1 MGEDDGLEE
10 LISEEML
17 WDRIPEVE
25 GEERASTYYE
35 LSARIYAR
43 GQYDEALALAET
55 ARDIYSQLGEE
66 APSEGLAQAYSAIGY
81 NLNQLKRMDEAATAM
96 SKAVELLRENK
107 SPIALELACT
117 LGEWWYTSK
126 KYDKVVETMNE
137 CAQEHLVDG
146 NEIGAANDLH
156 LIGCAERELKNYEK
170 AIEAFKEARVLFKRN
185 KEVIHVARCDQKMA
199 SCLIELGEGELAL
212 ETARDIYSQL
222 GEEAPSEGLAQA
234 YSAIGYNLN
243 QLKRMDEAAL
253 AMSKAVELLREN
265 KSPIA
270 LELACTLGE
279 WWYTSK
285 QYDKVVETMNECA
298 QEHLVDGNEI
308 GAAND
313 LHLIGCAE
321 RELKNYEKAIEA
333 FKEARSLFKRNK
345 EVIHVARC
353 DQKMASCLIEL
364 GQGEIALETARK
376 AIDVFETGHDHRRET
391 FASFEFGKAQILLE
405 KYDEGLATLENVLAI
420 VSEDEPKDFE
430 FIVDVES
437 RIAKILRMQGRG
449 EEADE
454 IERRLKTVQEALEDE
469 PELDLLT

>member
-1 MGEDDGLEE
+1 MSEDDDMEE
-10 LISEEML
+10 LITEEML
-17 WDRIPEVE
+17 WDRIPEVD

-55 ARDIYSQLGEE
+55 ARDIYSTLGES

-96 SKAVELLRENK
+96 SKAVE
-107 SPIALELACT
+107 I
-117 LGEWWYTSK
+117 
-126 KYDKVVETMNE
+126 
-137 CAQEHLVDG
+137 
-146 NEIGAANDLH
+146 
-156 LIGCAERELKNYEK
+156 
-170 AIEAFKEARVLFKRN
+170 
-185 KEVIHVARCDQKMA
+185 
-199 SCLIELGEGELAL
+199 
-212 ETARDIYSQL
+212 
-222 GEEAPSEGLAQA
+222 
-234 YSAIGYNLN
+234 
-243 QLKRMDEAAL
+243 
-253 AMSKAVELLREN
+253 LREN

-321 RELKNYEKAIEA
+321 RELKNYERSIDA
-333 FKEARSLFKRNK
+333 FKEARALFKRNK

-353 DQKMASCLIEL
+353 DQKIASCLIEL
-364 GQGEIALETARK
+364 GEGELALETARK
-376 AIDVFETGHDHRRET
+376 AVDVFETGHDHRHET
-391 FASFEFGKAQILLE
+391 FAQFEYGKAQILLE
-405 KYDEGLATLENVLAI
+405 KFDDALATLEQVLSV

-430 FIVDVES
+430 FIVDVET
-437 RIAKILRMQGRG
+437 RIAKIIRMQGRID
-449 EEADE
+449 EADE
-454 IERRLKTVQEALEDE
+454 IERRLKSVQETLDE
-469 PELDLLT
+469 EPRA

>member
-1 MGEDDGLEE
+1 MSEDDDMEE
-10 LISEEML
+10 LITEEML
-17 WDRIPEVE
+17 WDRIPEVD

-55 ARDIYSQLGEE
+55 ARDIYSTLGDS

-96 SKAVELLRENK
+96 SKAVE
-107 SPIALELACT
+107 I
-117 LGEWWYTSK
+117 
-126 KYDKVVETMNE
+126 
-137 CAQEHLVDG
+137 
-146 NEIGAANDLH
+146 
-156 LIGCAERELKNYEK
+156 
-170 AIEAFKEARVLFKRN
+170 
-185 KEVIHVARCDQKMA
+185 
-199 SCLIELGEGELAL
+199 
-212 ETARDIYSQL
+212 
-222 GEEAPSEGLAQA
+222 
-234 YSAIGYNLN
+234 
-243 QLKRMDEAAL
+243 
-253 AMSKAVELLREN
+253 LREN

-321 RELKNYEKAIEA
+321 RELKNYERSIYA
-333 FKEARSLFKRNK
+333 FKEARALFKRNK

-353 DQKMASCLIEL
+353 DQKIASCLIEL
-364 GQGEIALETARK
+364 GEGELALETARK
-376 AIDVFETGHDHRRET
+376 AVDVFETGHDHRRET
-391 FASFEFGKAQILLE
+391 FAQFEYGKAQILLE
-405 KYDEGLATLENVLAI
+405 KFDDALATLEQVLSV

-430 FIVDVES
+430 FIVDVET
-437 RIAKILRMQGRG
+437 RIAKIIRMQGRTD
-449 EEADE
+449 EADE
-454 IERRLKTVQEALEDE
+454 IERRLKSVQETLDE
-469 PELDLLT
+469 EPQA

>member
-1 MGEDDGLEE
+1 MSEDDDMEE
-10 LISEEML
+10 LITEEML
-17 WDRIPEVE
+17 WDRIPEVD

-55 ARDIYSQLGEE
+55 ARDIYSTLGES

-96 SKAVELLRENK
+96 SKAVE
-107 SPIALELACT
+107 I
-117 LGEWWYTSK
+117 
-126 KYDKVVETMNE
+126 
-137 CAQEHLVDG
+137 
-146 NEIGAANDLH
+146 
-156 LIGCAERELKNYEK
+156 
-170 AIEAFKEARVLFKRN
+170 
-185 KEVIHVARCDQKMA
+185 
-199 SCLIELGEGELAL
+199 
-212 ETARDIYSQL
+212 
-222 GEEAPSEGLAQA
+222 
-234 YSAIGYNLN
+234 
-243 QLKRMDEAAL
+243 
-253 AMSKAVELLREN
+253 LREN

-321 RELKNYEKAIEA
+321 RELKNYERSIDA
-333 FKEARSLFKRNK
+333 FKEARALFKRNK

-353 DQKMASCLIEL
+353 DQKIASCLIEL
-364 GQGEIALETARK
+364 GEGELALETARK
-376 AIDVFETGHDHRRET
+376 AVDVFETGHDHRRET
-391 FASFEFGKAQILLE
+391 FAQFEYGKAQILLE
-405 KYDEGLATLENVLAI
+405 KFDDALATLEQVLSV

-430 FIVDVES
+430 FIVDVET
-437 RIAKILRMQGRG
+437 RIAKIIRMQGRID
-449 EEADE
+449 EADE
-454 IERRLKTVQEALEDE
+454 IERRLKSVQETLDE
-469 PELDLLT
+469 EPRA